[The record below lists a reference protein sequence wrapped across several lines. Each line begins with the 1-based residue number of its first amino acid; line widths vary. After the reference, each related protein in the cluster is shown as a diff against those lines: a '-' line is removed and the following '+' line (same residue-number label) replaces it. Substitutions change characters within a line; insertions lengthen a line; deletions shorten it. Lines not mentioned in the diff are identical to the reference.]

1 METPP
6 SLPQDFEPNVELARK
21 LVRSVVAQGRSWLDP
36 IEVACLLRAYKI
48 PITSATL
55 AHTPEQAG
63 LQAKSLLAAGTRVVV
78 KVLSPDILY
87 KSEVGGVRL
96 GLTSPEAVEG
106 AAAALMSEARAAN
119 PMARI
124 EGVTVHPMIVRP
136 KARELIV
143 SIADDPTFGPVIV
156 FGSGGTAVKV
166 VGDLAVELPP
176 LDLKLARD
184 LVARTHVSRLLHAYG
199 DVPSAD
205 LDAVAL
211 VLVKLAQL
219 AADLPE
225 IRELDLNPLLADE
238 NGVVALDARV
248 SVRPVD
254 MASTGRSGN
263 PRFAIRAYPKEW
275 ERRGT
280 LSDQTEIFIR
290 PIRPEDQPLYARFFA
305 GVTPEDIRLRFFGP
319 IREFSHSFT
328 ARFTQIDYA
337 RAMAFIALHQD
348 SGELLGVTRLHADS
362 SYDTAEYAI
371 LVRSDYKGRG
381 LGSKLMAIL
390 LEYARSEG
398 LRVITGQ
405 VLATNTTMLRMCTA
419 LGFSVARHCEDGD
432 VCVVSLTLDQ
442 KGPQPCRDARSSPAN
457 MT

>member
-1 METPP
+1 M
-6 SLPQDFEPNVELARK
+6 
-21 LVRSVVAQGRSWLDP
+21 
-36 IEVACLLRAYKI
+36 
-48 PITSATL
+48 
-55 AHTPEQAG
+55 
-63 LQAKSLLAAGTRVVV
+63 
-78 KVLSPDILY
+78 
-87 KSEVGGVRL
+87 RL

-166 VGDLAVELPP
+166 VGDPAVELPP

-184 LVARTHVSRLLHAYG
+184 LVARTHVSRLLHADG

-348 SGELLGVTRLHADS
+348 ERR
-362 SYDTAEYAI
+362 TARCYATSRRFQ
-371 LVRSDYKGRG
+371 L
-381 LGSKLMAIL
+381 
-390 LEYARSEG
+390 
-398 LRVITGQ
+398 
-405 VLATNTTMLRMCTA
+405 
-419 LGFSVARHCEDGD
+419 
-432 VCVVSLTLDQ
+432 
-442 KGPQPCRDARSSPAN
+442 
-457 MT
+457 